1 MGFGALTSHYTIK
14 SFTCQ
19 FRSYNRREGASG
31 KTGSVVRAEP
41 AGSSTISPRW
51 HMSMMWP
58 LVLWGVL
65 TTVLI
70 ILLIYRSTLTMH
82 EDDQLFLGESESHME
97 KEQIELMHKL
107 NKVTPIVKWL
117 GAVSGVLILVIAGMW
132 IYQGLSQQMQ

>member
-1 MGFGALTSHYTIK
+1 MTS
-14 SFTCQ
+14 
-19 FRSYNRREGASG
+19 
-31 KTGSVVRAEP
+31 
-41 AGSSTISPRW
+41 
-51 HMSMMWP
+51 MLMWP
-58 LVLWGVL
+58 LVVWGAL
-65 TTVLI
+65 TVVLI

-97 KEQIELMHKL
+97 REQIELMHKL

>member
-1 MGFGALTSHYTIK
+1 
-14 SFTCQ
+14 
-19 FRSYNRREGASG
+19 
-31 KTGSVVRAEP
+31 
-41 AGSSTISPRW
+41 
-51 HMSMMWP
+51 MSMMWP

-97 KEQIELMHKL
+97 REQIELMQKL